1 MNSIICVD
9 ISVLISSLNA
19 SFSATFQDAPQNV
32 CKITKK
38 FRHHQENGQI
48 NLQNKAKAAQC
59 RGLLP
64 QSRHCALRPRPC
76 AVITVSTARGCWCCL
91 YCVPARG
98 CWCCPYCVPAR
109 GCWCCPYCVPARG
122 CWCRPYCASSP
133 RLEVTSCRGRPDG
146 WRRSCICGCVRS
158 SRWRRVPGPGP
169 RRPRYAARR

>member
-48 NLQNKAKAAQC
+48 NLQNKAKAAQS

-91 YCVPARG
+91 
-98 CWCCPYCVPAR
+98 
-109 GCWCCPYCVPARG
+109 YCVPARG

>member
-48 NLQNKAKAAQC
+48 NLQNKAKAAQS

-98 CWCCPYCVPAR
+98 CWCCPCS
-109 GCWCCPYCVPARG
+109 
-122 CWCRPYCASSP
+122 ASSP
-133 RLEVTSCRGRPDG
+133 RLEVTSCRGRPCG

-169 RRPRYAARR
+169 RRPRCAAMR

>member
-48 NLQNKAKAAQC
+48 NLQNKAKAAGFCHSQD
-59 RGLLP
+59 
-64 QSRHCALRPRPC
+64 
-76 AVITVSTARGCWCCL
+76 TVPYARGP
-91 YCVPARG
+91 VPSLL
-98 CWCCPYCVPAR
+98 CPQPADVGAVLAVPQ
-109 GCWCCPYCVPARG
+109 ARG

-169 RRPRYAARR
+169 RRPRYAAMR